1 MNKESANEAKEPN
14 DDNRQKLLCQTQNEE
29 KASPEEAIDVSHG
42 NGDGIHV
49 SADNSQD
56 AHENGLPE
64 SKSSD
69 LESGDSSGDSSDSSE
84 TDDSEEEDSDDPN
97 DAGPV
102 YKGQHKNYKDF
113 FEGSAL
119 FLRKKIV
126 KYAIFAPDEVYQDYK
141 QMFGNMQKIV
151 GDVPNAYKYD
161 ISSLLYPS
169 LVLGYLRMVIGG
181 KFKMA
186 KQFLAEN
193 EDYLDDIYDRSIAKL
208 KHIRRPR
215 QVSGRAREL
224 VFGYDIVLL
233 EMPRETLRQ
242 LLENISNW
250 QLAHQELFMGHFV
263 IDGFY
268 KDSPRCKR
276 PPLSRPPLE
285 DICWADRTNASNNIL
300 QPDRRNSEIKSCFL
314 NPPVIHET
322 DEVVCGICTQDGC
335 YVAMTTQEYS
345 ILLFSVELDRNIT
358 ILKVLT
364 GHKGRVYTG
373 DISPDK
379 RFLITCSQD
388 GTMRLWCLVFGVC
401 MAVYDQISPA
411 RSVVFAPVEHFF
423 ATASEDGVARV
434 WIKTCDEPI
443 MQISGHLAELD
454 VCIFHPNSRYLATG
468 SADLTVRMWD
478 VANKG
483 EQVRLFYGHY
493 KAITALAFSRSGRY
507 LVSGG
512 QDFLFVIWDTT
523 NESALRSL
531 LHHTAT
537 INTIDFAM
545 DDSRLAVG
553 CQGTYLSIWNFD
565 NILKS
570 EETRDLP
577 TLVLSHPNT
586 GGPIFKTRFVEHGVL
601 ISIFNRS
608 LNHENENKFENKT
621 ENVNKTKPKTKKKK

>member
-1 MNKESANEAKEPN
+1 MNMESANDAIEPN
-14 DDNRQKLLCQTQNEE
+14 DDTRSELVCQTQNEE
-29 KASPEEAIDVSHG
+29 KASIEDAIDVSHG
-42 NGDGIHV
+42 TVDGIHV
-49 SADNSQD
+49 SADEHKSESDNLQD
-56 AHENGLPE
+56 AHENELPE
-64 SKSSD
+64 SKSPD
-69 LESGDSSGDSSDSSE
+69 LESGDSSCDSTDYSE
-84 TDDSEEEDSDDPN
+84 TDDSEEEDSDDSN

-102 YKGQHKNYKDF
+102 YTGQHKNYEDF

-141 QMFGNMQKIV
+141 QMFAGMQKIV
-151 GDVPNAYKYD
+151 EDVPNAYKYE
-161 ISSLLYPS
+161 ISSLLYPI

-181 KFKMA
+181 NCQMA
-186 KQFLAEN
+186 KEFLAEN
-193 EDYLDDIYDRSIAKL
+193 EDYLEDIYDRSIAKL

-215 QVSGRAREL
+215 HVSARAREL
-224 VFGYDIVLL
+224 IIGHDVVLL
-233 EMPRETLRQ
+233 EMPRETLRE

-250 QLAHQELFMGHFV
+250 QLAYQELFMGHFV

-285 DICWADRTNASNNIL
+285 DICWAVRTNASNHIL
-300 QPDRRNSEIKSCFL
+300 QPDRRNLEIRSCFL
-314 NPPVIHET
+314 NPPMIHET
-322 DEVVCGICTQDGC
+322 DGVVCGICTQDGC
-335 YVAMTTQEYS
+335 YVAMTTQENS
-345 ILLFSVELDRNIT
+345 IFLCSVELDRNIT

-364 GHKGRVYTG
+364 GHKGIVYTG

-388 GTMRLWCLVFGVC
+388 GTMRLWCLVVGVC
-401 MAVYDQISPA
+401 TAVYDQISPV
-411 RSVVFAPVEHFF
+411 RSVVFAPVEYLF

-434 WIKTCDEPI
+434 WMKTCDDAI

-468 SADLTVRMWD
+468 SADRTVRMWD

-493 KAITALAFSRSGRY
+493 KAITALAFSRGGRY

-512 QDFLFVIWDTT
+512 QDSLFVIWDTT
-523 NESALRSL
+523 NERALRRV

-545 DDSRLAVG
+545 DDHRLAVG
-553 CQGTYLSIWNFD
+553 CQDTYLSVWNFD

-570 EETRDLP
+570 EETLGLP

-586 GGPIFKTRFVEHGVL
+586 GGPIYKTRFVGHGVL
-601 ISIFNRS
+601 ISIINRS
-608 LNHENENKFENKT
+608 LNNPNENKIASKT
-621 ENVNKTKPKTKKKK
+621 ESVNK